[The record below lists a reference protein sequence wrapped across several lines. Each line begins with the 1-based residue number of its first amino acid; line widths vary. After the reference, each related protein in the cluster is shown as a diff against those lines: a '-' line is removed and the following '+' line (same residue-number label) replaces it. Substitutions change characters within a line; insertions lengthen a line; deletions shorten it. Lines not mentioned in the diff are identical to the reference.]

1 MIKDFAPYARENEAG
16 TRNFPEKV
24 KEEAMDQSQR
34 GGKGL
39 CLCGGAASDL
49 LDENDGKIFAKII
62 LLFYYFNYYYLY
74 YLKGHCLERGVI

>member
-1 MIKDFAPYARENEAG
+1 MIKDFAPYSPKNEAG

-24 KEEAMDQSQR
+24 REGAMDQR

-49 LDENDGKIFAKII
+49 
-62 LLFYYFNYYYLY
+62 
-74 YLKGHCLERGVI
+74 

>member
-1 MIKDFAPYARENEAG
+1 MIKDFAPYSPENEAG

-24 KEEAMDQSQR
+24 REEAMDQR

-39 CLCGGAASDL
+39 CLCGGAASVL

-62 LLFYYFNYYYLY
+62 LFYYY
-74 YLKGHCLERGVI
+74 